1 MFYRKKDLLGKAA
14 TIERFAN
21 PPLGKE
27 LKAQTE
33 IAEDQYKFF
42 KDQMNVNNKKDDAKP
57 KNDIKRE
64 DNKIVDDVG
73 YFYIGKEFNKFI
85 DRIFKIGLI
94 ESDLHLMNLSSQN
107 PALINIVDKYLVERK
122 KYLDHI
128 IFNKFNKNLG
138 NTDNKT
144 NMIIN
149 KYKLKTKTEYADK
162 KRVASILKLNYKV

>member
-1 MFYRKKDLLGKAA
+1 
-14 TIERFAN
+14 
-21 PPLGKE
+21 
-27 LKAQTE
+27 
-33 IAEDQYKFF
+33 
-42 KDQMNVNNKKDDAKP
+42 
-57 KNDIKRE
+57 
-64 DNKIVDDVG
+64 
-73 YFYIGKEFNKFI
+73 
-85 DRIFKIGLI
+85 
-94 ESDLHLMNLSSQN
+94 MNLSSQN

>member
-42 KDQMNVNNKKDDAKP
+42 KDQMNVNNKKDDVKP

-73 YFYIGKEFNKFI
+73 YFYICKEFNKFI
-85 DRIFKIGLI
+85 DRIFKI
-94 ESDLHLMNLSSQN
+94 
-107 PALINIVDKYLVERK
+107 
-122 KYLDHI
+122 
-128 IFNKFNKNLG
+128 
-138 NTDNKT
+138 
-144 NMIIN
+144 
-149 KYKLKTKTEYADK
+149 
-162 KRVASILKLNYKV
+162 